1 MYVFQL
7 RARLCVLLLEFSLP
21 SFLYG
26 CVRHF
31 QLIVCKL
38 LRVVRRG
45 EDTVR
50 VESSQRNLLPS
61 ACEYFEEE
69 KDKEDKEEE
78 KQTRFV
84 PELSPLPRRAAF
96 ASRVVRALLFD
107 RLGTRLNSTLSVCPL
122 HLLFVRE

>member
-1 MYVFQL
+1 
-7 RARLCVLLLEFSLP
+7 
-21 SFLYG
+21 
-26 CVRHF
+26 
-31 QLIVCKL
+31 
-38 LRVVRRG
+38 VVRRG

-50 VESSQRNLLPS
+50 VESSQRNLFIVIIIS
-61 ACEYFEEE
+61 VSEYFEEE
-69 KDKEDKEEE
+69 DKDKEDKEDKEEE

-122 HLLFVRE
+122 HLLFVCANRKRRGLIIKYA

>member
-1 MYVFQL
+1 VYVFQL

-50 VESSQRNLLPS
+50 VESSQRNLFIVIIISVSILKKKKTKKTKKTKKKKNKHVL
-61 ACEYFEEE
+61 YLNF
-69 KDKEDKEEE
+69 
-78 KQTRFV
+78 
-84 PELSPLPRRAAF
+84 
-96 ASRVVRALLFD
+96 LLFQD
-107 RLGTRLNSTLSVCPL
+107 ERRLL
-122 HLLFVRE
+122 HVSFEHCFLTDWALA